1 MTDFTFMRSIN
12 PGFMQYDITDKHDTI
27 KLTNVPDCYFRT
39 AQRFGKIDVH
49 YDTCSIDFYLGNDV
63 VMSGHKSYCA
73 FKQGKTIIVE
83 SSETTPRYV
92 VTMCQV
98 LPENHTVSLDVMFC
112 SWLYRQ
118 VFEEKILR

>member
-1 MTDFTFMRSIN
+1 MTNFRFVKKGCYYTDFEIRDKCSAIEIN
-12 PGFMQYDITDKHDTI
+12 DT
-27 KLTNVPDCYFRT
+27 PECYYKA

-73 FKQGKTIIVE
+73 FKQGKTVIVE

-98 LPENHTVSLDVMFC
+98 LPENHMVSLDVMFC

-118 VFEEKILR
+118 VFKEEE

>member
-1 MTDFTFMRSIN
+1 
-12 PGFMQYDITDKHDTI
+12 MQYVITDKHDTI
-27 KLTNVPDCYFRT
+27 KLTNVPNCYFRT

-98 LPENHTVSLDVMFC
+98 IPENHTVSLDVMFC